1 MRGGFVR
8 GGHSRSHPPESSL
21 RRKQD
26 QTLRLGKKGRMDE
39 EGQAFVG
46 DMNPSLTPREENWM
60 QDNEIPRED
69 IPVQKRSFSDTVNFF
84 SHEDLDFALT
94 EGPWKILD
102 HYLSI
107 RFWTPNF
114 NPEKDV
120 IDRIAAWVRL
130 PGLAIEYYEET
141 MLSKIGNVIG
151 RTLKVD
157 TNTADK
163 RRGKFARLCV
173 ELNLAEPLVGQ
184 YSINGVKYK
193 VEYEGLHLICF
204 DCGKVGHDKT
214 SCPRNKTQAARE
226 EVTRRVETHV
236 AGDGVQHA
244 DDEEGQRRSD
254 KQDNPAEDNFVNTK
268 IDKSARG
275 KNSATGNGEGT
286 RFAILQNQD
295 DELAIENQNSLQNIP
310 AAEHVEYI
318 PETPVFPKSPKRS
331 TQPKMPFNQQLIN
344 HTSPTNPETNMKTN
358 NIAQKSQTNK
368 ETSNSQKDPQPK
380 QLDHT
385 SPNLIYQA
393 SQRTN
398 QILHNHEN
406 WISSTTTPD
415 SPMVDTFI
423 ENTTPVDAEM
433 KEAPDPKSPDHNL
446 HSIESDVMLEAAQI
460 YEKELAEQR
469 IEENIDKDANM
480 MLDDGSFDN
489 GDIKTQEGADSE
501 EYQ

>member
-69 IPVQKRSFSDTVNFF
+69 IPVQKRSFSDTVKQGRRPVEGEVGNNNRTQVNDRMEEERDNANQELQQPEITVEKVNGIYNFNINEAAMKKWRSPWWDTLIVKLLGRRISLTALTRRLETMWGKMESLEVIDLGNDFFLVKFF

-254 KQDNPAEDNFVNTK
+254 KQDNLAEDNFVNTK
-268 IDKSARG
+268 IDKS
-275 KNSATGNGEGT
+275 KK
-286 RFAILQNQD
+286 I
-295 DELAIENQNSLQNIP
+295 
-310 AAEHVEYI
+310 
-318 PETPVFPKSPKRS
+318 
-331 TQPKMPFNQQLIN
+331 
-344 HTSPTNPETNMKTN
+344 
-358 NIAQKSQTNK
+358 
-368 ETSNSQKDPQPK
+368 
-380 QLDHT
+380 
-385 SPNLIYQA
+385 
-393 SQRTN
+393 
-398 QILHNHEN
+398 
-406 WISSTTTPD
+406 
-415 SPMVDTFI
+415 
-423 ENTTPVDAEM
+423 
-433 KEAPDPKSPDHNL
+433 
-446 HSIESDVMLEAAQI
+446 
-460 YEKELAEQR
+460 
-469 IEENIDKDANM
+469 
-480 MLDDGSFDN
+480 
-489 GDIKTQEGADSE
+489 
-501 EYQ
+501 